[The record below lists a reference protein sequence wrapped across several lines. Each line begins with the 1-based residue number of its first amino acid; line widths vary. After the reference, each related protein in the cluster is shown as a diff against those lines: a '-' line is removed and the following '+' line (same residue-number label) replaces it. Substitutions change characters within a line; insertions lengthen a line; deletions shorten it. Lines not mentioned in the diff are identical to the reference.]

1 MSAEKQEGG
10 SSKKIAECVHPGFFE
25 AERHF
30 YPKVLNAHLHPL
42 VKMFMGLGN
51 DRVAQRYC
59 HLHPQTSHEKLMS
72 LFNYSPKYFSW
83 AGSDL
88 FTVTNEAS
96 QRQMIVIE
104 TNSCPSGQKSFPCD
118 DNEEHSGYHKLTK
131 HTIRPLIESATEVEG
146 GVLVVVY
153 DKNPMEATGYAAA
166 IASEFKEIVY
176 LVTYNDGDPSPPFK
190 FDKDGVAH
198 VRVANSLSP
207 EGEKWLKV
215 RAAFRYV
222 TQRPWNRF
230 PLISKTKVLNSIVS
244 CISGGRNKL
253 VAAKAYDFFNLELA
267 PFGLKI
273 RVPETH
279 QCDMAEVPLYLRL
292 MKNAVIKVPYSNA
305 GQGVFTITSEEELKR
320 FIEMKHSY
328 DKLIVQSLVG
338 NSQWSSHTLSGTY
351 YHAGTVPNRKNESF
365 VADLRMMVGG
375 SDKGF
380 IPIAV
385 YARRAKSPLLDE
397 LPPEG
402 SVDSWSMLGTNLSYK
417 KRDGRWG
424 TDTNRLLL
432 MDNKDFNKLGI
443 GLDDLIDAYVQTVLS
458 CIAIDQMC
466 CLLMKG
472 DEFNWELFFSLNPDE
487 VLMKE
492 ILTPLIQYCDPSTLE
507 DMKTMTDESIAKLSF
522 GELKMNAMKSRL

>member
-10 SSKKIAECVHPGFFE
+10 PSKKIAECVHPGFFE

-42 VKMFMGLGN
+42 MKMFMGLGN

-88 FTVTNEAS
+88 FSVTNEAS

-104 TNSCPSGQKSFPCD
+104 TNSCPSGQKFFPCD
-118 DNEEHSGYHKLTK
+118 DNEEHSGSGYHKLTK
-131 HTIRPLIESATEVEG
+131 YTVRPLVESATEVEG
-146 GVLVVVY
+146 GALAVVY
-153 DKNPMEATGYAAA
+153 DEDRMEATGYAAA

-176 LVTYNDGDPSPPFK
+176 LATYHDGDPSPPFK
-190 FDKDGVAH
+190 FDNDGVAH
-198 VRVANSLSP
+198 VRVANTLSTK
-207 EGEKWLKV
+207 GEKWLKV

-222 TQRPWNRF
+222 TERPWNRF
-230 PLISKTKVLNSIVS
+230 PLVSKTKFINSIVS
-244 CISGGRNKL
+244 SISAGKNKL
-253 VAAKAYDFFNLELA
+253 VAAKAYENFNQELA
-267 PFGLKI
+267 PFGLKL
-273 RVPETH
+273 RVSDT
-279 QCDMAEVPLYLRL
+279 QQRDSL
-292 MKNAVIKVPYSNA
+292 MKNAVIKAPYSNA
-305 GQGVFTITSEEELKR
+305 SYGVSSRTSVDELKR
-320 FIEMKHSY
+320 FIETKHSY
-328 DKLIVQSLVG
+328 DKLIVQSLTG
-338 NSQWSSHTLSGTY
+338 KSQWSSHSRSGTY
-351 YHAGTVPNRKNESF
+351 YHAGTIPNKKKESF

-380 IPIAV
+380 VPIAV

-402 SVDSWSMLGTNLSYK
+402 SADSWSMLGTNLSYK

-472 DEFNWELFFSLNPDE
+472 DEFNWELFFSLSSDE

-492 ILTPLIQYCDPSTLE
+492 ILVANL
-507 DMKTMTDESIAKLSF
+507 KTMPADAIARFSF
-522 GELKMNAMKSRL
+522 GELKKNTMKSRL

>member
-146 GVLVVVY
+146 GALAVVY
-153 DKNPMEATGYAAA
+153 DEDRMEATGYAAA

-176 LVTYNDGDPSPPFK
+176 LATYHDGDPSPPFK
-190 FDKDGVAH
+190 FDNDGVAH
-198 VRVANSLSP
+198 VRVANTLSAK
-207 EGEKWLKV
+207 GEKWLKV

-222 TQRPWNRF
+222 TERPWNRF
-230 PLISKTKVLNSIVS
+230 PLVSKTKFINSIVS
-244 CISGGRNKL
+244 SISAGKNKL
-253 VAAKAYDFFNLELA
+253 VAAKAYENFNQELA
-267 PFGLKI
+267 PFGLKL
-273 RVPETH
+273 RVSDT
-279 QCDMAEVPLYLRL
+279 QQRDSL
-292 MKNAVIKVPYSNA
+292 MKNAVIKAPYSNA
-305 GQGVFTITSEEELKR
+305 SYGVSSRTSVDELKR
-320 FIEMKHSY
+320 FIETKHSY
-328 DKLIVQSLVG
+328 DKLIVQSLTG
-338 NSQWSSHTLSGTY
+338 KSQWSSHSRSGTY
-351 YHAGTVPNRKNESF
+351 YHAGTIPNKKKESF

-380 IPIAV
+380 VPIAV

-402 SVDSWSMLGTNLSYK
+402 SADSWSMLGTNLSYK

-472 DEFNWELFFSLNPDE
+472 DEFNWELFFSLSSDE

-492 ILTPLIQYCDPSTLE
+492 ILVANL
-507 DMKTMTDESIAKLSF
+507 KTMPADAIARFSF
-522 GELKMNAMKSRL
+522 GELKKNTMKSRL